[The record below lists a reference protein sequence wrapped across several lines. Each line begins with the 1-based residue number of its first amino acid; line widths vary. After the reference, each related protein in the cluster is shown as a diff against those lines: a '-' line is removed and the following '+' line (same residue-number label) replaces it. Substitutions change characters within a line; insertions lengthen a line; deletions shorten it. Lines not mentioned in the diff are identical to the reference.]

1 VLYHQDNTAVEIN
14 LDLDQ
19 SLPEIEVDNV
29 RLRQLVHNLIKNS
42 QETLEG
48 KGWIRMKTACVKK
61 SGRRWIEFKV
71 EDSGDGI
78 ADEVAQNLFEPYV
91 TTKTS
96 GSGLGLAIVQ
106 KIVDE
111 HGGSV
116 RVGRARQGG
125 AMFSVLLPL
134 DEAANEADAGATVK
148 PVKSQ
153 VMR

>member
-1 VLYHQDNTAVEIN
+1 
-14 LDLDQ
+14 
-19 SLPEIEVDNV
+19 
-29 RLRQLVHNLIKNS
+29 
-42 QETLEG
+42 
-48 KGWIRMKTACVKK
+48 MKTACVEK
-61 SGRRWIEFKV
+61 SGRRWIEFTV
-71 EDSGDGI
+71 EDSGNGI

-91 TTKTS
+91 TTKAS

-116 RVGRARQGG
+116 RVGRAQQGG
-125 AMFSVLLPL
+125 ALFSILLPL
-134 DEAANEADAGATVK
+134 DEAANEADASAAVK